1 VHEDGLDQ
9 EPLTAVARNMKS
21 SLCSRQGTD
30 TLWQVTYLNSV
41 VMPDEDASSSSGD
54 SDNDA
59 DENTGES

>member
-1 VHEDGLDQ
+1 MHKDGPNQ
-9 EPLTAVARNMKS
+9 EPLTAVARTMKS

-30 TLWQVTYLNSV
+30 TIWQVTYLNSV

-59 DENTGES
+59 DENSGES